1 VGFVCPGLDVPGIF
15 RIAGSKS
22 RVTMVCLFALLK
34 YYLVNFYSDNSNNNV
49 ATNINVMP
57 VLLENKTIIVH

>member
-1 VGFVCPGLDVPGIF
+1 
-15 RIAGSKS
+15 
-22 RVTMVCLFALLK
+22 MVCLFALLK